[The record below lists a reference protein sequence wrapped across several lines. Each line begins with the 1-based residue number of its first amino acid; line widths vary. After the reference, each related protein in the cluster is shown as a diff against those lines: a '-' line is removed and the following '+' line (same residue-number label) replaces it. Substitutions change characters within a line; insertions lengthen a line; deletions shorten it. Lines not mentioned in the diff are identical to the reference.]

1 MSDFVPQAAIDAALE
16 RAEAETHAPNYS
28 CFMPSEAYAAKLL
41 EAAAP
46 RIAARALRRAAR
58 LVEPGSI
65 RPAGAP
71 STLHYSDL
79 LRLADLYEREEGK
92 K

>member
-1 MSDFVPQAAIDAALE
+1 MKWMESAVCAEIGVEVFFPVKGDTKTSHRAKAIC
-16 RAEAETHAPNYS
+16 RTCPVIAEA
-28 CFMPSEAYAAKLL
+28 
-41 EAAAP
+41 
-46 RIAARALRRAAR
+46 LRQAAR

-79 LRLADLYEREEGK
+79 LRLADLYEREEGEK
-92 K
+92 